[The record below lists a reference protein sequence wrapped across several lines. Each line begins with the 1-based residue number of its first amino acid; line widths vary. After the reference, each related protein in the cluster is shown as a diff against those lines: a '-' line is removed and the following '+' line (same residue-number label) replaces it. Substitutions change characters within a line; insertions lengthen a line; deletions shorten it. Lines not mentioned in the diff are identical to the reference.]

1 MNKDVI
7 QVWQKCL
14 AIIKDNLAHEHLYQT
29 WFKPIKPITLDDNVL
44 TIQVPSHFFCEY
56 LEENYLELLI
66 KTLRR
71 EIGANAC
78 LQYTVLVDT
87 SVSDSPFST
96 VVPSTSGKITKNNK
110 PQHALL
116 DVSASSTQ
124 DFPNPFTI
132 PGIQKI
138 TIPSNLNENYSFENF
153 VEGDCNRLVCSAG
166 YTIAKKPGKTSFNPL
181 FIYSA
186 VGLGKTHIANAIGM
200 ETKKN
205 FPNCT
210 VLYISA
216 EQFMQQFTDAVANKD
231 VNQFLLFYQMVDVL
245 IIDDIQFFIGKKGTE
260 DIFFNVF
267 NSLHGRQK
275 QIIVTSDRSPAELN
289 LTDRVASRL
298 KWGLNAELTIPSVET
313 RMAIIRQMIKRDGV
327 SMPEDVIEYLAYH
340 VNTNLR
346 DLSGTLISL
355 IAQSSLNHKDITLD
369 LARQIIDSIVKSVKQ
384 DITVEYI
391 QKVVCDYFHVEVNKI
406 LTPSRKSDISQA
418 RQISMYFSRK
428 LTKQSLSAIGA
439 KCGNKDHSTVLHAC
453 KQVNAHYCTDKKY
466 KIYIDEIEKTL
477 SKV

>member
-1 MNKDVI
+1 MDKDVT
-7 QVWQKCL
+7 QVWQDCL
-14 AIIKDNLAHEHLYQT
+14 EIIKDNLAHEHLYQT
-29 WFKPIKPITLDDNVL
+29 WFEPIKPVTLEGNVL
-44 TIQVPSHFFCEY
+44 TLQVPSHFFYEY
-56 LEENYLELLI
+56 LEEHYLELLI

-71 EIGANAC
+71 EIGPNAC
-78 LQYTVLVDT
+78 LQYTILVDT
-87 SVSDSPFST
+87 SIKDNPFST
-96 VVPSTSGKITKNNK
+96 LVPSTSGKITKDNK
-110 PQHALL
+110 PQNAPL
-116 DVSASSTQ
+116 DISISNHNG
-124 DFPNPFTI
+124 FPNPFTI

-153 VEGDCNRLVCSAG
+153 VEGECNRLVRSAG
-166 YTIAKKPGKTSFNPL
+166 YAIAKNPGRTSFNPL

-186 VGLGKTHIANAIGM
+186 VGLGKTHIANAIGL

-267 NSLHGRQK
+267 NSLHGQRK

-289 LTDRVASRL
+289 LTDRVVSRL
-298 KWGLNAELTIPSVET
+298 KWGLNAELSVPDVET
-313 RMAIIRQMIKRDGV
+313 RKAIIKQMIKQDGV
-327 SMPEDVIEYLAYH
+327 EMTEDVIEYLAYN

-346 DLSGTLISL
+346 DLRGTLISL
-355 IAQSSLNHKDITLD
+355 IAQSSFNHKDITLE
-369 LARQIIDSIVKSVKQ
+369 LTSHIIDSIVKSVKQ
-384 DITVEYI
+384 EMTIEYI
-391 QKVVCDYFHVEVNKI
+391 QRVVCDYFHVDVNKI
-406 LTPSRKSDISQA
+406 LTSSRKGDIAQA
-418 RQISMYFSRK
+418 RQIAMYFSRK
-428 LTKQSLSAIGA
+428 LTKHSLSTIGT

-453 KQVNAHYCTDKKY
+453 KQVDNHYSADRKY
-466 KIYIDEIEKTL
+466 KTYIDEIEQKL